1 MTQAP
6 YWTATGVAMAVALV
20 AHVGD
25 WLRVNR
31 RRHIDHVGWVPWRA
45 IQVCALFV
53 SLATFWLALK
63 G

>member
-1 MTQAP
+1 
-6 YWTATGVAMAVALV
+6 MAVALV